1 MAQRKCPKCQH
12 WNEGKDYCEKCQTAL
27 SADALAKERD
37 LLRIESEKNKPKD
50 KIQLWIEKVKNHKNW
65 FVRATYSVLY
75 SIWAVYMAFVAFF
88 VWLTIGT
95 NG

>member
-1 MAQRKCPKCQH
+1 MAQRKCSKCQH

-27 SADALAKERD
+27 SAKAMSEERD
-37 LLRIESEKNKPKD
+37 LLRVEAEKNKPKD
-50 KIQLWIEKVKNHKNW
+50 KLQLWIEKIKNHKNLL
-65 FVRATYSVLY
+65 VRLTYNFLY
-75 SIWAVYMAFVAFF
+75 SIWAIYMGFVAFF